1 MSEPLAASV
10 SVVSGSLTAFLPTMA
25 FEDQQDVILAN
36 LFAQRIARSER
47 ACGLNM
53 DWLAN
58 YKRRLQFLGWDATP
72 APDSYVPGPQPGPLA
87 EEAVSHIAQLATQQM
102 TIIGKQALQ
111 GLSENGEALECF
123 EDNALNTEKNT
134 AIYQLLLCTRVGSYI
149 DIVLYHQELK
159 ARSFA
164 ERFLFAKRASDVQVT
179 ANALERVRF
188 NIRLFRQEWRNKVMI
203 SIARQNL
210 KDVKAVQLI
219 RPGSL

>member
-10 SVVSGSLTAFLPTMA
+10 SVVSGSLTAFLPTMS

-47 ACGLNM
+47 ASGLNM
-53 DWLAN
+53 DWLGN

-72 APDSYVPGPQPGPLA
+72 APDTYVPGPQPGPLA

-102 TIIGKQALQ
+102 VTVGKQALHS
-111 GLSENGEALECF
+111 LSADGEALECF
-123 EDNALNTEKNT
+123 EDNALSKEKDT
-134 AIYQLLLCTRVGSYI
+134 AIYQLLLCTRAGSYI

-159 ARSFA
+159 ARNFSQ
-164 ERFLFAKRASDVQVT
+164 RFLFANPENGVRVA

-203 SIARQNL
+203 STARQNL
-210 KDVKAVQLI
+210 NDVKKLPLI
-219 RPGSL
+219 RPGNP